1 LIRKSHCIYKSTKLI
16 HVLLEYTER
25 TPQDCTT
32 TTTTTINSIMIT
44 GDFFVYPE
52 ESLDKLE
59 ASLIGTKLEE
69 YSVRQKV
76 QQWLSGSQVFGF
88 DSESLTNAIM
98 GCLDNGETK
107 I

>member
-1 LIRKSHCIYKSTKLI
+1 LIRKSHCNYKSTKLI

-25 TPQDCTT
+25 TPQAC
-32 TTTTTINSIMIT
+32 TTTTTINSIRIT

-69 YSVRQKV
+69 YSVRQNV

-88 DSESLTNAIM
+88 DSESLTKAIM

>member
-1 LIRKSHCIYKSTKLI
+1 LIKKSHCLYKSTKLI

-25 TPQDCTT
+25 TPQECTS
-32 TTTTTINSIMIT
+32 INSIRIT

-69 YSVRQKV
+69 YPVKQKV
-76 QQWLSGSQVFGF
+76 QHWLRGSQVFGF
-88 DSESLTNAIM
+88 DSESLTKAIM
-98 GCLDNGETK
+98 GCLNTGETK

>member
-1 LIRKSHCIYKSTKLI
+1 LIKQSHCLYKSTKLI

-32 TTTTTINSIMIT
+32 TINSIRIT

-69 YSVRQKV
+69 YPVRKKV
-76 QQWLSGSQVFGF
+76 QQWLMGSQVFGF
-88 DSESLTNAIM
+88 DSESLTKAIM

-107 I
+107 N